1 MGAEN
6 LINHIKGSIVKT
18 GENFIVLENNGVGY
32 MIKTSRRSIE
42 HIGSMKDG
50 AVMYTYMRIKER
62 EGEIELY
69 GFSTEEERGMFLHLT
84 SVTGVGA
91 KAGIA
96 ILSEISPEKLAMA
109 IISNDQKTLTKV
121 PGIGPKAAQRI
132 ILELKDKMK
141 SSDAGIETDDEA
153 SGDVSDNSSEA
164 VSALMVLG
172 YSRREAEW
180 AVAKTDCS
188 AEVEDIIKNALK
200 LLMKQG

>member
-1 MGAEN
+1 M
-6 LINHIKGSIVKT
+6 INHIKGSIVKT

-42 HIGSMKDG
+42 HIGNMKDG

-141 SSDAGIETDDEA
+141 SSDAGIETDDEVY
-153 SGDVSDNSSEA
+153 GDVSDNSSEA

-180 AVAKTDCS
+180 TVAKTDCS